1 MLNILKPKKP
11 KVIWWSTVEGLEKV
25 APIIPSREATLPSY
39 WKDIPRL
46 ATDNP
51 FDKGTLKAC
60 PALPDFFDMGYVVP
74 LWSDTHFL
82 FEPKENGNVQYTVT
96 SSDTRFSFTHH
107 GDNQFKD
114 YLPDRVKESV
124 KMVLKSNCPWRVK
137 TPPGYSLLQLP
148 MYYHFDQMFEV
159 LPGVIWTDIHHEIN
173 QQMVVKEYGEFT
185 LKRGHPLA
193 LYVPYRRE
201 EFSLEI
207 QGPTAENKAW
217 DIEARTHLWTKF
229 RAGYR
234 ASQARA
240 SKCPFHK

>member
-1 MLNILKPKKP
+1 MLNILIPKKP

-25 APIIPSREATLPSY
+25 APIVPSREAPLPSY
-39 WKDIPRL
+39 WKDIPRQ
-46 ATDNP
+46 AADNP

-60 PALPDFFDMGYVVP
+60 PALPDFFEMGYVVP
-74 LWSDTHFL
+74 LWSDTDFV
-82 FEPKENGNVQYTVT
+82 FEAGENGNVKYTVT

-114 YLPDRVKESV
+114 YLPVRVKESV

-137 TPPGYSLLQLP
+137 TPPGYSVLQLP

-193 LYVPYRRE
+193 MYVPYRRE
-201 EFSLEI
+201 EFSMEI

-234 ASQARA
+234 ANQARV
-240 SKCPFHK
+240 SKCPFSK